1 MSPRRRVLSNALIP
15 GLLLIVTLAAPARA
29 QFYDEARRSLDF
41 SLDAIERSP
50 RLVGMGRLTYV
61 GDDPHTAITL
71 WDFAANP
78 LGILQADSTNTA
90 ELYPGTSSLSEMED
104 LAGTP
109 AGVLEH
115 QSGAARETRLAYEI
129 WRRVAGRSAYGF
141 AGDLG
146 QLRRDQLYSG
156 TVERRSTLSQPT
168 IMPVLTGRLPFV
180 KTNRWLYSVRLFYSG
195 ERSVDQYRGLA
206 ENAQGEYI
214 DQNGP
219 EVGPPEFFTPTEYTV
234 RSMGGGFGL
243 AYDLGRVQSA
253 VAFDAVENKIKASS
267 EGPRRASRTH
277 ENRSYT
283 TGQWTV
289 VARPI
294 GGISWGLDARGWRSH
309 SIPGWDFSVSAGIG
323 AEPLVGRGELLD
335 REEEG
340 TALRT
345 RVRWT
350 YGRFELGGGLSTGY
364 RKITITPPDLGNFT
378 SFNYFRD
385 ILIYRQNADSLALP
399 DSVSA
404 SETSERTWEAG
415 AGLTMRLPGERGTWG
430 VEFHR
435 RRGITD
441 RLLSDQVPGSSGAT
455 VLVPSFSG
463 HGPLHRGWDV
473 RTGLEY
479 RCTPAMTGRLG
490 YIYRWDDRD
499 AYTEQNEYLGH
510 SMTLG
515 LGFKPA
521 GATWTFDVGYAV
533 AWQRADF
540 GSPARVREN
549 RQQLVSLIR
558 WAF

>member
-1 MSPRRRVLSNALIP
+1 
-15 GLLLIVTLAAPARA
+15 LLLIVVTLAAPARA
-29 QFYDEARRSLDF
+29 QFYDEARRSVGF
-41 SLDAIERSP
+41 SLDGIERSP
-50 RLVGMGRLTYV
+50 RLVGMGQLTYV

-78 LGILQADSTNTA
+78 LGILQADSTNTI
-90 ELYPGTSSLSEMED
+90 ELYPGTSSLSDMED

-109 AGVLEH
+109 PEVFER
-115 QSGAARETRLAYEI
+115 QSAAARESRLAYEV
-129 WRRVAGRSAYGF
+129 WRRMAGRSAYGF
-141 AGDLG
+141 AGDVA
-146 QLRRDQLYSG
+146 QLRRDELFSG
-156 TVERRSTLSQPT
+156 TVERRSSLSQPT
-168 IMPVLTGRLPFV
+168 IMPVMTGRLPFV

-195 ERSVDQYRGLA
+195 EHSLDQYRGLA
-206 ENAQGEYI
+206 QNGQGEYI
-214 DQNGP
+214 DQNGT
-219 EVGPPEFFTPTEYTV
+219 ELGPPEFFTPTDYSV
-234 RSMGGGFGL
+234 RSSGGGLGL
-243 AYDLGRVQSA
+243 AYDLGRTFKAA
-253 VAFDAVENKIKASS
+253 VAVDGVQNEIKASS
-267 EGPRRASRTH
+267 DGPRRSSRIH
-277 ENRSYT
+277 ESRPYG
-283 TGQWTV
+283 TGQLTLV
-289 VARPI
+289 
-294 GGISWGLDARGWRSH
+294 GGLGSALEWGVDGRGWRSH

-323 AEPLVGRGELLD
+323 TEPLVGRGELLD

-345 RVRWT
+345 RLRWT

-364 RKITITPPDLGNFT
+364 RKITITPPDLGNLT

-404 SETSERTWEAG
+404 SESSERTWEAG
-415 AGLTMRLPGERGTWG
+415 VGLTMRMPGQRGMWG

-441 RLLSDQVPGSSGAT
+441 QLLSDQVPGSSGAT
-455 VLVPSFSG
+455 ALAPRFAA
-463 HGPLHRGWDV
+463 HGPLHRSWDV

-479 RCTPAMTGRLG
+479 RCTSVMTGRMG
-490 YIYRWDDRD
+490 YMYRWDDRD

-515 LGFKPA
+515 LGLKPA

-540 GSPARVREN
+540 GSPAALRGS
-549 RQQLVSLIR
+549 RQQLVSLVR